1 MLHLQNKPL
10 SNPTKKVLKDLQDS
24 VNRQNTFSLKVEKA
38 QQQWSGKTSSAKKQ
52 SAFNDIKEQL
62 TNMCVSTG
70 LCNYCEQSEATDI
83 EHIAPKSFYPEKAF
97 TWENYI
103 LACKICNSGYKLDKC
118 SVISAEKL
126 IYLDRGSKPPIATIH
141 AFINPRI
148 DDPSNYLLLNTKV
161 FQFETMP
168 GLSTQ
173 DEHKALQTLEILK
186 LNERDAVREARKV
199 AYNHYYDSLKL
210 LIDILGAET
219 IEDLKSLLRPN
230 DNRFDFTQ
238 PLEHVKTEL
247 KNARRL
253 YISSKIAH
261 PSVWYAIKTIESKTE
276 PKWKFLFD
284 KLPEALHW

>member
-1 MLHLQNKPL
+1 MLHLPNKSL
-10 SNPTKKVLKDLQDS
+10 SNSTTATLSELQET
-24 VNRQNTFSLKVEKA
+24 VNQQTSYSLQVGKA

-52 SAFNDIKEQL
+52 EAFVEIKEQL
-62 TNMCVSTG
+62 TSMCVSSG

-83 EHIAPKSFYPEKAF
+83 EHIAPKSFYPEKTF
-97 TWENYI
+97 IWENYT

-126 IYLDRGSKPPIATIH
+126 IYLDRASKPPTATIH

-148 DDPSNYLLLNTKV
+148 DEPNKYLLLNTKV
-161 FQFETMP
+161 FQFEVMP
-168 GLSTQ
+168 DLSTQ

-199 AYNHYYDSLKL
+199 AYNHYYDSLKF
-210 LIDILGAET
+210 LIDILGTKT

-230 DNRFDFTQ
+230 DNRFDFSQ
-238 PLEHVKTEL
+238 PLEVLKNEI
-247 KNARRL
+247 KNARRV

-261 PSVWYAIKTIESKTE
+261 PSVWYAIKIIESKTE

-284 KLPEALHW
+284 KLPEALYW